1 MKKNWIPNFF
11 TSLNLVF
18 GVFAIIAVFNADFT
32 LAAYF
37 VVGAVVADSFDGRV
51 ARYLGVSGDFGKEL
65 DSLCDLGSFGVA
77 PAIIAYVFM
86 LKDFGW
92 IGACVAAFFAC
103 CGAFR
108 LARFNVNA
116 STVKGYFMGLPIPAG
131 GAVVATF
138 VMMQYRAPGWFF
150 PLFVTVVGYLMVS
163 TVKYPDFKGK
173 GDKIKPVP
181 VILTLAAV
189 GALLLFRPDGWLF
202 APCLAFMLFGP
213 INSLFSAK

>member
-1 MKKNWIPNFF
+1 MRTWIPNAF

-18 GVFAIIAVFNADFT
+18 GIFAIIAVIDGNYS
-32 LAAYF
+32 LAAYCI
-37 VVGAVVADSFDGRV
+37 VGAVAADSLDGRV
-51 ARYLGVSGDFGKEL
+51 ARYMGVSGEFGKEL

-92 IGACVAAFFAC
+92 IGAVVAAFFAC

-138 VMMQYRAPGWFF
+138 VMLQYRAPGWFF
-150 PLFVTVVGYLMVS
+150 PLFVAVVGYLMVS
-163 TVKYPDFKGK
+163 TVKYPDFKGQ
-173 GDKIKPVP
+173 GEKIKPAP
-181 VILTLAAV
+181 IILTLAAV
-189 GALLLFRPDGWLF
+189 GALLYFRPDGWLF
-202 APCLAFMLFGP
+202 APFFAFMLFGP
-213 INSLFSAK
+213 LNSLFTAK